1 MLEGFL
7 NSIEQELGYKS
18 LIKEVFKIDLP
29 ETLHTTFDVKALQ
42 LVPHSFG
49 DEVTTQNIAVLVQ
62 ELRNNNA
69 RTLTEGLSC
78 CGGTLI
84 A

>member
-29 ETLHTTFDVKALQ
+29 ETLHTTFD
-42 LVPHSFG
+42 